1 MTDEEI
7 AEKTRKVLYENMIK
21 GVLPG
26 KGIRFHYT
34 KPSQG
39 TYPYQFFWDT
49 CFHVFILASLGEHN
63 MAKEHL
69 HSLFAMQKEDGFV
82 GHMIYWDRLKPGR
95 LADFFQ
101 SRPSFRHLFK
111 SHMSALIQPPL
122 VAQAVAR
129 VYEVSGDKAF
139 LRLMLPKLKKYYRWL
154 ARNRDFQGDGLLT
167 IISPFESG
175 MDWKPTFDEVVDF
188 PEKKADWRLFLK
200 VIGVDFRNFLNNYN
214 LKKVCKKGY
223 FLVKEVG
230 LNTIYA
236 QNLNALAGLCSELGE
251 EREAD
256 AFKRL
261 GEQVG
266 RSILEVMYD
275 EKDAAFYDVCGKGN
289 TKIRILT
296 PTIFFPVVLKGLPK
310 EVKEK
315 VVTKHFFNSEE
326 FDTPYPIP
334 SVAKNHPSFNPTA
347 SMYIWRGPTW
357 IVNNWFM
364 HQFLMEN
371 GYGKESERLI
381 ESIKSL
387 IEKSGFREYYNP
399 FTGEGYGAEDFTWA
413 GLILDM
419 IQMEE
424 RHQSD
429 KNIRNSAPG

>member
-1 MTDEEI
+1 MTDQEI
-7 AEKTRKVLYENMIK
+7 VEKIRKVLYENMIK
-21 GVLPG
+21 GQLPNS
-26 KGIRFHYT
+26 KKRFHYT
-34 KPSQG
+34 KPSPG
-39 TYPYQFFWDT
+39 TYPFQFFWDT
-49 CFHVFILASLGEHN
+49 CFHVFILAALGEHN

-69 HSLFAMQKEDGFV
+69 HSLFAIQEEDGFV

-101 SRPSFRHLFK
+101 SKPSLKHLFK

-129 VYEVSGDKAF
+129 VYEVSGDKTF

-175 MDWKPTFDEVVDF
+175 MDWKPTFDVVVGF

-200 VIGVDFRNFLNNYN
+200 MIGVDFRNFLCNYH
-214 LKKVCKKGY
+214 LKKVYKKGY

-230 LNTIYA
+230 FNTIYA
-236 QNLNALAGLCSELGE
+236 QNLNAMAGLCKELGE
-251 EREAD
+251 EQEAG

-261 GEQVG
+261 GEQVCQG
-266 RSILEVMYD
+266 ILEVMYD
-275 EKDAAFYDVCGKGN
+275 EKEAAFYDVYGKEN
-289 TKIRILT
+289 TKIKIMT
-296 PTIFFPVVLKGLPK
+296 PTIFYPVVLKAMP
-310 EVKEK
+310 EIVREK
-315 VVTKHFFNSEE
+315 VVKRHFFNKAE

-334 SVAKNHPSFNPTA
+334 SVAKNHPSFDPTA

-371 GYGKESERLI
+371 GYGKESKKLI
-381 ESIKSL
+381 ESIKKL

-399 FTGEGYGAEDFTWA
+399 FTGEGYGAKDFTWA
-413 GLILDM
+413 GLVLDM
-419 IQMEE
+419 IEMEKK
-424 RHQSD
+424 QSSD
-429 KNIRNSAPG
+429 VSSSSKQH